1 MRSSPWT
8 VGNDWLLASL
18 WLQQIFAG
26 HGRYRALTRLRLNE
40 VRGAPLVPPPPLP
53 ASPPASPPG
62 SAAAPPSPHAGL
74 RARFERGVATRA
86 MDAARLL
93 QGLRVLEPKVR

>member
-1 MRSSPWT
+1 MRASPWT

-26 HGRYRALTRLRLNE
+26 HGRYRALTQLRLKE
-40 VRGAPLVPPPPLP
+40 VRGAPLVPPP
-53 ASPPASPPG
+53 ASLPASPPG
-62 SAAAPPSPHAGL
+62 SDVAPPSPHAGL

-86 MDAARLL
+86 MDGARLL
-93 QGLRVLEPKVR
+93 QGLRVLEPKV